1 MFQNVKI
8 SRTTKIHQWFKS
20 LQNLLSC
27 DLFRGLT
34 STHLSEVHTINCIK
48 HNTYIMR
55 YFFLLLINIM
65 VLFPIIKSTN
75 WKKYQYGTLFQGQ
88 RSILHLV
95 LFPTGIFSQY
105 STRILYQEGTTVSIH
120 CSCLNFASQLT
131 GDFQSTGIFLILANQ
146 KTVFFFN

>member
-8 SRTTKIHQWFKS
+8 SRTTKIHKWFKS
-20 LQNLLSC
+20 LQDLLSC

-48 HNTYIMR
+48 HNTNITG
-55 YFFLLLINIM
+55 YFFLLLIKYNGT
-65 VLFPIIKSTN
+65 FSYHKSTN
-75 WKKYQYGTLFQGQ
+75 WKKYQYGTLSQGQ

-105 STRILYQEGTTVSIH
+105 STRILYQKGEEPSCYSYYSVTLRGPPSI
-120 CSCLNFASQLT
+120 L
-131 GDFQSTGIFLILANQ
+131 
-146 KTVFFFN
+146 K